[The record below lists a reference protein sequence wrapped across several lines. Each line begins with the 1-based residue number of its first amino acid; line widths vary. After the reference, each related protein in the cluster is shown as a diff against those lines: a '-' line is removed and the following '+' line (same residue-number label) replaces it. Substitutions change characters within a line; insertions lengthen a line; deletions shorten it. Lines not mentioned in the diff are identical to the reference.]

1 LLPSFGNMLVYAKFK
16 ANQDEISQTICVQ
29 RKLVLNTCNG
39 RCELQKSLK
48 KFEDNEKQMQ
58 NNLKEKLELVYI
70 QNTLE
75 NNFSIVV
82 PSSSTQRLFATTQKK
97 PISVSI
103 STFRPP
109 VYFI

>member
-1 LLPSFGNMLVYAKFK
+1 MLVYAKFK
-16 ANQDEISQTICVQ
+16 ANQEEIAQTICVQ

-70 QNTLE
+70 QNILK
-75 NNFSIVV
+75 NNFTIVE
-82 PSSSTQRLFATTQKK
+82 PIDSTQKLFTTTEKK

-109 VYFI
+109 TYFV